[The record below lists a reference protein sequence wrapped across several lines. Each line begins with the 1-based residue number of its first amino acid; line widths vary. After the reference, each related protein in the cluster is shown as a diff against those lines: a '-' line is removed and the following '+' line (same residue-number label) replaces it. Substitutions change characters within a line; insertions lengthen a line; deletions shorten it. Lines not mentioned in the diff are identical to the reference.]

1 MALGEIMA
9 SFEVNGQL
17 VTVHQ
22 NDQTPLIDALR
33 NELGLRATRLGCGLG
48 QCGACHV
55 MVDGQSVPACDTP
68 LWAVQ
73 DKQVMTA
80 ESAKGPHQD
89 AARRVLR
96 QLQDAFVQEQAAQCG
111 FCTSGILMSATV
123 LLQQHAE
130 PSLAQIHDALD
141 RHLCRCGAHLRIVR
155 AIQRASKA
163 LREEV
168 TA

>member
-1 MALGEIMA
+1 
-9 SFEVNGQL
+9 
-17 VTVHQ
+17 
-22 NDQTPLIDALR
+22 
-33 NELGLRATRLGCGLG
+33 
-48 QCGACHV
+48 

-73 DKQVMTA
+73 DKQVMTV
-80 ESAKGPHQD
+80 ESAKDPQQD
-89 AARRVLR
+89 AARKVLR

-130 PSLAQIHDALD
+130 PSLAQIHAALD

>member
-9 SFEVNGQL
+9 SFEVNGQP

-73 DKQVMTA
+73 DKHVMTV
-80 ESAKGPHQD
+80 ESGKDLQQD

-123 LLQQHAE
+123 LLQQNAE
-130 PSLAQIHDALD
+130 PSLSQIHAALD

-155 AIQRASKA
+155 AIQRASQA

>member
-1 MALGEIMA
+1 MAR
-9 SFEVNGQL
+9 FEVNGQQ

-33 NELGLRATRLGCGLG
+33 NALGLRATRLGCGLG

-73 DKQVMTA
+73 DKHVMTV
-80 ESAKGPHQD
+80 ESAKDPQQD
-89 AARRVLR
+89 APRHVLR
-96 QLQDAFVQEQAAQCG
+96 QLQEAFVQEQAAQCG

-130 PSLAQIHDALD
+130 PSVAQIHAALD

-155 AIQRASKA
+155 AIQRAAQA
-163 LREEV
+163 LRKEV
-168 TA
+168 AA

>member
-1 MALGEIMA
+1 MA
-9 SFEVNGQL
+9 SFEVNGQP

-22 NDQTPLIDALR
+22 NDHTPLIDALR

-73 DKQVMTA
+73 DKQVMTV
-80 ESAKGPHQD
+80 ESAKDAQQD
-89 AARRVLR
+89 AARKVLR

-155 AIQRASKA
+155 AIQRAAQA
-163 LREEV
+163 LRDEV
-168 TA
+168 SA

>member
-1 MALGEIMA
+1 
-9 SFEVNGQL
+9 
-17 VTVHQ
+17 
-22 NDQTPLIDALR
+22 
-33 NELGLRATRLGCGLG
+33 
-48 QCGACHV
+48 V

-73 DKQVMTA
+73 DKQVMTI

-168 TA
+168 AA

>member
-1 MALGEIMA
+1 MA
-9 SFEVNGQL
+9 SFQVNGQP

-22 NDQTPLIDALR
+22 NDQIPLIDALR
-33 NELGLRATRLGCGLG
+33 NDLGLRATRLGCGLG

-55 MVDGQSVPACDTP
+55 IVDGQSVPACDTP
-68 LWAVQ
+68 LWAVH
-73 DKQVMTA
+73 DKQVMTV
-80 ESAKGPHQD
+80 ESAKDPHQD

-130 PSLAQIHDALD
+130 PSLAQIHAALD

-155 AIQRASKA
+155 AIQRASQA

>member
-1 MALGEIMA
+1 MA
-9 SFEVNGQL
+9 SFQVNGQP

-22 NDQTPLIDALR
+22 NDHTPLIDALR

-73 DKQVMTA
+73 DKQVMTV
-80 ESAKGPHQD
+80 ESDKDAQQD
-89 AARRVLR
+89 AARKVLR

-155 AIQRASKA
+155 AIQRAAQA
-163 LREEV
+163 LRDEV
-168 TA
+168 SA

>member
-1 MALGEIMA
+1 MA

-73 DKQVMTA
+73 DKQVMTV
-80 ESAKGPHQD
+80 ESGKDLRQD

-111 FCTSGILMSATV
+111 FCTSYFDECYGVVAAT
-123 LLQQHAE
+123 
-130 PSLAQIHDALD
+130 
-141 RHLCRCGAHLRIVR
+141 CRTFTGAN
-155 AIQRASKA
+155 S
-163 LREEV
+163 
-168 TA
+168 

>member
-1 MALGEIMA
+1 MA
-9 SFEVNGQL
+9 SFEVNGKS

-55 MVDGQSVPACDTP
+55 MVDGQSVRACDTP

-73 DKQVMTA
+73 NKQVLTV
-80 ESAKGPHQD
+80 ESAKDLAQD
-89 AARRVLR
+89 DARQVLR
-96 QLQDAFVQEQAAQCG
+96 KLQDAFVQEQAAQCG

-123 LLQQHAE
+123 LLQQHPE
-130 PSLAQIHDALD
+130 PSVEQIHAALD

-155 AIQRASKA
+155 AIQRASRDLLA
-163 LREEV
+163 EM
-168 TA
+168 AA

>member
-1 MALGEIMA
+1 
-9 SFEVNGQL
+9 
-17 VTVHQ
+17 
-22 NDQTPLIDALR
+22 
-33 NELGLRATRLGCGLG
+33 
-48 QCGACHV
+48 

-68 LWAVQ
+68 LWVVQ
-73 DKQVMTA
+73 DKQVMTV
-80 ESAKGPHQD
+80 ESAKDPQQD
-89 AARRVLR
+89 AARKVLR

-130 PSLAQIHDALD
+130 PSLSQIHEALD